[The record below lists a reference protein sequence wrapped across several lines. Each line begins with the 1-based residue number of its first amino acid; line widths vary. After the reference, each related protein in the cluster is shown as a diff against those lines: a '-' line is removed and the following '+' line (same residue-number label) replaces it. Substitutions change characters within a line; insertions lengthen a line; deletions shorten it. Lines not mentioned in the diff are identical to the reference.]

1 MKRLTRDHTITNY
14 GTQCPPV
21 FYVKPGETFEVETYD
36 CLANI
41 EEFKQIIA
49 TAKPQ
54 VANVTGPICI
64 ETAKR
69 GGVLK
74 VQIEALKFSSDHG
87 TIVAVPGKGAFS
99 ENIPEFRAKVVQIEA
114 NTVRF
119 NDKIRVPVVPMLG
132 KIGVAPPGDPIPSS
146 IPGPHG
152 GNMDNKQIGP
162 GAAVYLPIFHDG
174 AYLGI
179 GDMHAAMGDGESI
192 LSAVEVEGEA
202 TVHCE
207 LVEGLSLTHPL
218 VETPTEVMTVG
229 TGRTLD
235 EASRVALHN
244 LAELMA
250 KRMNLDYV
258 EAAMIISIAG
268 DLRVC
273 QIVNPLVSVR
283 VALPK
288 TVFSL

>member
-14 GTQCPPV
+14 GTQYPPV

-36 CLANI
+36 CLSNI
-41 EEFKQIIA
+41 EEFKRIIA

-64 ETAKR
+64 EKARR

-74 VQIEALKFSSDHG
+74 VQIEALKFSSTHG
-87 TIVAVPGKGAFS
+87 TIVAVPGKGAFG

-114 NTVRF
+114 NTIRF

-132 KIGVAPPGDPIPSS
+132 KVGVAPAGDPIPTST
-146 IPGPHG
+146 PGPHG
-152 GNMDNKQIGP
+152 ANMDNKQIGP

-202 TVHCE
+202 IVRCE

-229 TGRTLD
+229 TGKSLD

-244 LAELMA
+244 LAELLA
-250 KRMNLDYV
+250 KRLNLDYV